1 MKGTQRDR
9 MQKAKW
15 WNQEPGPGEGGA
27 QDWRPGVGASG
38 TDSREGGQRPH
49 PQTSIMALAR
59 AATWSPL
66 NLWRRAGRGRGWP
79 PELSALLATIN
90 LHAPPPQETSLGSLG
105 TIPNQ

>member
-1 MKGTQRDR
+1 MTGTQRDR

-49 PQTSIMALAR
+49 PETSIMALAR

-79 PELSALLATIN
+79 PELPALLATIN